1 MKKTMKKTTF
11 VMSITLA
18 LVYAAGANA
27 ETLREALAA
36 AYNSNSELQAQRA
49 ALRATDEG
57 VARANAGFLPR
68 LTGVGN
74 ISKQNTVSESQ
85 GIELFDFTATSKF
98 YQARLDQSLFRGFQD
113 FHGIKQAKSL
123 IKAGRAQLRTTEQRV
138 LLDAV
143 TVYTNALRDEY
154 VLELNQNNVQVLE
167 RQLQAS
173 RDRFRVGEITRT
185 DVAQSEARLA
195 GAVSLRI
202 TAEANLAA
210 ARANYVRV
218 IGQLPGTLEEPPA
231 LPGLP
236 ATIDEAWAIA
246 SQENPSISLAMFN
259 ERAAV
264 FNVRQA
270 QGGLAP
276 TVDGFA
282 AISRSTGSNP
292 SVNTGTTVDFL
303 SDVKALGVQIRIPLY
318 QGGAVYSDIR
328 RAKQTQSQRR
338 LDILTAERQVRSDT
352 RTAFEQH
359 RAAKSSIV
367 SNQAQVEAN
376 EIALEGVRQEA
387 SVGQRTTL
395 DVLDAEQEL
404 LDARVNLARA
414 RRDLQV
420 ASFAFLSSLGRLNA
434 VALALPVDVYDPGK
448 YYGDVKWRLVGW

>member
-1 MKKTMKKTTF
+1 MKKTIF
-11 VMSITLA
+11 VMSIALA
-18 LVYAAGANA
+18 LVYAGGANA
-27 ETLREALAA
+27 ETLRDALAA
-36 AYNSNSELQAQRA
+36 AYNSNPELQAQRA

-57 VARANAGFLPR
+57 VARANSGFLP
-68 LTGVGN
+68 TIAGIGN
-74 ISKQNTVSESQ
+74 ITKQDIKTTQTTETEITLSRSNP
-85 GIELFDFTATSKF
+85 LNKF

-143 TVYTNALRDEY
+143 TAYVNTLRDES
-154 VLELNQNNVQVLE
+154 VLQLNQNNVQVLE

-173 RDRFRVGEITRT
+173 HDRFRVGEITRT

-195 GAVSLRI
+195 GAVSQRI
-202 TAEANLAA
+202 TAEANLAG
-210 ARANYVRV
+210 ARANYGRV
-218 IGQLPGTLEEPPA
+218 IGQLPGTLEQPPD

-246 SQENPSISLAMFN
+246 NQENPSISLAMSN
-259 ERAAV
+259 EQAAV
-264 FNVRQA
+264 YSVKVA
-270 QGGLAP
+270 IGGLAP

-282 AISRSTGSNP
+282 AIQRSSGESRFGALR
-292 SVNTGTTVDFL
+292 VDIVQ
-303 SDVKALGVQIRIPLY
+303 DVAQAGVQIRIPLY

-359 RAAKSSIV
+359 RAARSSIV
-367 SNQAQVEAN
+367 SNQAQVKAN
-376 EIALEGVRQEA
+376 EIALDGVRQEA

-414 RRDLQV
+414 ERDLQV
-420 ASFAFLSSLGRLNA
+420 ASYSFLSSLGRLNA
-434 VALALPVDVYDPGK
+434 VALALPVEIYDPGK
-448 YYGDVKWRLVGW
+448 YYGDIKWRLIGW

>member
-1 MKKTMKKTTF
+1 MKKTIF
-11 VMSITLA
+11 VMSIALG
-18 LVYAAGANA
+18 LVYAGAANA
-27 ETLREALAA
+27 ETLHDALAA

-57 VARANAGFLPR
+57 VARANSGFLP
-68 LTGVGN
+68 TIAGIGN
-74 ISKQNTVSESQ
+74 ITKQDVKTTQTTEDEITLSRSNP
-85 GIELFDFTATSKF
+85 LNKF

-138 LLDAV
+138 LLEAV
-143 TVYTNALRDEY
+143 TVYVNALRDES
-154 VLELNQNNVQVLE
+154 VLQLNQNNVQVLE

-195 GAVSLRI
+195 GAVSQRI
-202 TAEANLAA
+202 SAEANLAG
-210 ARANYVRV
+210 ARANYGRV
-218 IGQLPGTLEEPPA
+218 IGQLPGTLEQPPD

-236 ATIDEAWAIA
+236 ATIEEAWAIA
-246 SQENPSISLAMFN
+246 SQENPSISQAMFN
-259 ERAAV
+259 EQAAV
-264 FNVRQA
+264 YSVRMA
-270 QGGLAP
+270 IGGLAP

-282 AISRSTGSNP
+282 AIQRSSGESRFGALR
-292 SVNTGTTVDFL
+292 VDTVQ
-303 SDVKALGVQIRIPLY
+303 DVAQAGVQIRIPLY

-359 RAAKSSIV
+359 RAAKSSII
-367 SNQAQVEAN
+367 SNQAQVKAN

-414 RRDLQV
+414 MRNLQI
-420 ASFAFLSSLGRLNA
+420 ASFSFLSSLGRLNA
-434 VALALPVDVYDPGK
+434 VALALPVEVYDPGK
-448 YYGDVKWRLVGW
+448 YYGDVKWRLIGW